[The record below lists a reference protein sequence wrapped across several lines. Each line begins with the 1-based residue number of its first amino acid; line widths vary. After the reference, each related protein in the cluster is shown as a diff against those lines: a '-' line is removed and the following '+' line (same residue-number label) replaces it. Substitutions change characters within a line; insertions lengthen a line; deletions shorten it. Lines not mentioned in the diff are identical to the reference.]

1 MAADK
6 LTRNHRQMP
15 NSLIG
20 LITSIDVTEENQ
32 HELRNT
38 AEKWIR
44 LNAEVDPRGYYAT
57 EYFHPPTI
65 KIQEFD

>member
-1 MAADK
+1 MKK

-20 LITSIDVTEENQ
+20 IITSIDVTDENYN
-32 HELRNT
+32 ELRST
-38 AEKWIR
+38 AEKWIA
-44 LNAEVDPRGYYAT
+44 LNAEADPNGYYAK

-65 KIQEFD
+65 KLQEFDH